1 MLAQIVRAKVSDR
14 SAIDDTFNRWSKE
27 LAPGAKGWLGTT
39 GGVTEDGEL
48 FILIRFESE
57 EAARANSERPEQDRF
72 WSQTS
77 SQLDGEATFQG
88 SSEVYRPLGG
98 SDTGSG
104 PAVRLGVFGPETW
117 PDSRVRRP
125 PR

>member
-1 MLAQIVRAKVSDR
+1 MEKL
-14 SAIDDTFNRWSKE
+14 
-27 LAPGAKGWLGTT
+27 
-39 GGVTEDGEL
+39 
-48 FILIRFESE
+48 
-57 EAARANSERPEQDRF
+57 
-72 WSQTS
+72 
-77 SQLDGEATFQG
+77 LDGEATFQG

-125 PR
+125 PRSAFAGTMAVRAPDSSVIAGDASMLTSHFA